1 MKLSCRV
8 PGRGCGQ
15 ASWVQ
20 QPEATGGLCF
30 SSLSFFRPAYLKQE
44 KKASAELFS
53 TFTSSITSF
62 LLSTKMF
69 CFVFQKSHF
78 WSNIAHLRSK
88 KVSNILRS
96 KRMQKN
102 TFRCL
107 TLVHIHKNK
116 LQKILTSYSKL
127 KHGTLECLGL
137 VFSMLTVI
145 FPEFLFS
152 SS

>member
-8 PGRGCGQ
+8 LGRGCGQ

-30 SSLSFFRPAYLKQE
+30 SSLSFFWPAYLKQE

-78 WSNIAHLRSK
+78 WSNIALLRSK

-96 KRMQKN
+96 KQMQKIPSGVLLLY
-102 TFRCL
+102 TFTRINFRRYSL
-107 TLVHIHKNK
+107 PTLGSNMEHLNVWDW
-116 LQKILTSYSKL
+116 
-127 KHGTLECLGL
+127 
-137 VFSMLTVI
+137 
-145 FPEFLFS
+145 S
-152 SS
+152 SQC